1 MENYI
6 GEIKLFA
13 GNYAPVNWAFCDG
26 SLQSIAE
33 NTALFSLLGTTYGG
47 DGVTTFA
54 LPDLRGRVPVNQGRS
69 NSGTTYILGEEAGV
83 ENVTLLNSQIPAH
96 NHTFNVS
103 TNVGTSPLVSNHYY
117 SAPVAPT
124 DPPSSNK
131 SIVFYQPDTAG
142 EVKSVL
148 RPNTLTLTGSNMPH
162 TNMQPY
168 LVITYIIALYGIYPS
183 FND

>member
-13 GNYAPVNWAFCDG
+13 GNYAPAGWAFCNG

-33 NTALFSLLGTTYGG
+33 NPTLYTLIGTTYGG
-47 DGVTTFA
+47 DGITTFA
-54 LPDLRGRVPVNQGRS
+54 LPDLRGRVPVNQGTS
-69 NSGTTYILGEEAGV
+69 KSGTTYVLGEAAGV
-83 ENVTLLNSQIPAH
+83 ENVTLITGQIPAH
-96 NHTFNVS
+96 NHNFNVS
-103 TNVGTSPLVSNHYY
+103 TNLGTTPQVGNHYY

-131 SIVFYQPDTAG
+131 SVVFYQPDTAG
-142 EVKSVL
+142 EVKSLL
-148 RPNTLTLTGSNMPH
+148 RPNTILPTGSNLPH

-168 LVITYIIALYGIYPS
+168 LVVSYIIALFGIFPS
-183 FND
+183 FD